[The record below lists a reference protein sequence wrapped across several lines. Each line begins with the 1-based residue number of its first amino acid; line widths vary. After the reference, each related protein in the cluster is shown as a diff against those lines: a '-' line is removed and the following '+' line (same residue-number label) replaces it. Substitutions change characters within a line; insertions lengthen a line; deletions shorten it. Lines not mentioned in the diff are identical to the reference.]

1 MKVNFKKIGV
11 EVEADAES
19 LIEKGINAHEN
30 DWKEKLESK
39 TKTIMYKNVIA
50 FGVISGDEAKEIEK
64 TTDRDNI
71 DDCHEYMVLYFSD
84 GTISTF
90 RNSYVD
96 LFII

>member
-1 MKVNFKKIGV
+1 MKQYFGKTVKVKVYNECKYQ
-11 EVEADAES
+11 
-19 LIEKGINAHEN
+19 EKE
-30 DWKEKLESK
+30 LESK
-39 TKTIMYKNVIA
+39 TIIYKNVIA

-64 TTDRDNI
+64 TTDGNNI

>member
-1 MKVNFKKIGV
+1 MKQYFGKTVTAKVKVYNECKYQKK
-11 EVEADAES
+11 
-19 LIEKGINAHEN
+19 
-30 DWKEKLESK
+30 KLESK
-39 TKTIMYKNVIA
+39 TIIYKNVIA